1 MSMLCKVLVLEDW
14 LALTVAFVMQAEV
27 SRRLLAHCELLWEDG
42 VLDFHATQRT
52 VQTASLGQA
61 RPSSPLLVSTLQ

>member
-1 MSMLCKVLVLEDW
+1 MSK
-14 LALTVAFVMQAEV
+14 
-27 SRRLLAHCELLWEDG
+27 RLLAHCGLPWEDG

-61 RPSSPLLVSTLQ
+61 RPLQPAHCVYCIVAVRCLAAHHLRPW